1 MSEENKQQQQQ
12 QQQQDDRQVT
22 MVPADRFNR
31 LDQAHKTLQ
40 GELAGLKDQLSKY
53 EGIDIQEYLA
63 IKAQNEKL
71 AADLAKKSPE
81 AMEEY
86 ASRKIAE
93 EKRRYEMELK
103 KADERFNE
111 VNRTV
116 QTMSS
121 RLKTL
126 EVTDR
131 VMAVIGKN
139 FNTDVH
145 EFIKGKVE
153 AFCDKDADGNLYVKD
168 ADGNVMYSRV
178 RRGEPMRL
186 EEFGDMLAEQYP
198 SLARSSVVNG
208 TSDATGGNRTNRTGK
223 KVTTWAELIS
233 RPDQKE
239 IFASMTDEEVAA
251 LAKTM

>member
-1 MSEENKQQQQQ
+1 
-12 QQQQDDRQVT
+12 

-31 LDQAHKTLQ
+31 LDQAHKNLQ
-40 GELAGLKDQLSKY
+40 GELAGLKEQLSKY
-53 EGIDIQEYLA
+53 DGIDIQEYLA

-81 AMEEY
+81 AMEEF

-103 KADERFNE
+103 KADERYHE
-111 VNRTV
+111 VNKTV
-116 QTMSS
+116 QTMAS

-145 EFIKGKVE
+145 EFIKSKVE
-153 AFCDKDADGNLYVKD
+153 ASCDKDEDGNLYVKD
-168 ADGNVMYSRV
+168 ADGNVVYSKV
-178 RRGEPMRL
+178 RRGEPMKL
-186 EEFGDMLAEQYP
+186 EEFGEMLAEQYP
-198 SLARSSVVNG
+198 SLARSNAVNG
-208 TSDATGGNRTNRTGK
+208 TADATGGNRTNRMGK
-223 KVTTWAELIS
+223 KVSTWAELIS

-239 IFASMTDEEVAA
+239 IFNSMTDEEILA
-251 LAKTM
+251 LSKTM